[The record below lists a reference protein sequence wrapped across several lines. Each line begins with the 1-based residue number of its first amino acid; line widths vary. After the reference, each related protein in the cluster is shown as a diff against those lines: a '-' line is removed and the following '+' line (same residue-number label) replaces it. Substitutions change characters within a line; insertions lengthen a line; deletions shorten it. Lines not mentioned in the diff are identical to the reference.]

1 MPPRQTTT
9 KKPDMKKPYLKVQ
22 GMHWYGKSLFKGLMI
37 LLFFPLS
44 LSAQNQKGLKETNNT
59 AEIPGQLKG
68 KISTI
73 YGEPL
78 FGVSVKDKRT
88 GTVVSSDKNGN
99 YALLIDSGD
108 LAVFSLKGY
117 LSQELTITGSKLN
130 VVLAESEKPQTVVQR
145 LYDTQKKTNSILS
158 SESVYTKDLLSSPV
172 TALNNALSGRLSGLS
187 TLQSTGIPGLD
198 AAGYA
203 LRGQDPTIIVNG
215 IPRDLISIDFEEIES
230 VTVLKDALATAM
242 LGNRSSGG
250 AILITTRKGEVGKQK
265 ISFTAQTGLQSP
277 VKLPKTLDAY
287 TYANLYNE
295 ALLNDG
301 KAAVY
306 TASDLDAFRTGSDP
320 MGHPNVDWYKE
331 ILRNN
336 APFTRYNLNTSG
348 GGNNARYFLAV
359 DYLDQQGLLKTSDKN
374 SYNTNSDFKRYIVR
388 TNIDVDL
395 TKNLMVNLNLFGR
408 IENGNSPGARNVLSL
423 NGRDVNLGVNSI
435 FNALAST
442 PNGAYPLRNPNGSLG
457 GNKDYQ
463 NNIYGQST
471 QSGYTLSYGREMSAD
486 LSMKRTLDD
495 VTKGLWLKGLISFN
509 TNLSEVTSRGKTFAV
524 YQGQNT
530 PAGVNYQRFGTDGTI
545 VAGTSLNTYQYKN
558 FYSELSAGYDRTF
571 GNHHVKALANANIQN
586 ISVYSDLPLTYQTLA
601 GSVSYDYKEKYLAE
615 VVMSY
620 SGLNR
625 YADHKRFG
633 FFPAAGLGWNIAK
646 ESFIA
651 DHVKWLN
658 TLKLRTSYG
667 RTGNA
672 NAGYFVYNQY
682 FADGDGY
689 YFGGGSGTYVYS
701 VKELTLA
708 NANVTWEKADKFNLG
723 LDLGLFNDKLTL
735 TTEYYHNKFFDL
747 LQERGKNT
755 TIIGNTYP
763 MENIG
768 TVNFSGL
775 DFTASYRNHLNNFNY
790 FVSGNV
796 TANSKIIKFQDE
808 VFRQYDWMKRTGQRT
823 DQTYGYEADGFYQ
836 NAADIANSPKTEGY
850 NPVPGDLKYKDLNG
864 DGIINQFDVKGL
876 KNNKPIIYYGLSFG
890 FDFKGFDFSALLQ
903 GAQNRM
909 IYLSGNTQW
918 EFQNEGKGQAFEHHL
933 NRWTPETAA
942 TATYP
947 RLAVGSNPNNQA
959 TSSFWLR
966 SGNYMRLK
974 NMEVGYTIP
983 QRLAARIKLASIRV
997 FANGMNLFTISDN
1010 KGIDPEVFGTAYPAL
1025 RTVNAGI
1032 NIKL

>member
-1 MPPRQTTT
+1 M
-9 KKPDMKKPYLKVQ
+9 MKPYLKVK
-22 GMHWYGKSLFKGLMI
+22 GMNGCGKSLFKWLMI

-44 LSAQNQKGLKETNNT
+44 LAAQKNKGNKGTNSSAETPGL
-59 AEIPGQLKG
+59 LKG
-68 KISTI
+68 KITSI

-78 FGVSVKDKRT
+78 FGVSVKNKT
-88 GTVVSSDKNGN
+88 AGTDVISGKNGD
-99 YALLIDSGD
+99 YALLIDSGEVI
-108 LAVFSLKGY
+108 VFSLKGY
-117 LSQELTITGSKLN
+117 LVHEQVVTGNKLN
-130 VVLAESEKPQTVVQR
+130 MVLTEAEKPQSVVQR
-145 LYDTQKKTNSILS
+145 LYDTQKKSTSILS
-158 SESVYTKDLLSSPV
+158 TESVYTKDLLSSPV

-203 LRGQDPTIIVNG
+203 LRGQDPTILVNG
-215 IPRDLISIDFEEIES
+215 IPRDLISIDFEQIES
-230 VTVLKDALATAM
+230 VTVLKDALATGM
-242 LGNRSSGG
+242 LGLRGSGG
-250 AILITTRKGEVGKQK
+250 AILITTKQGEVGKQK

-277 VKLPKTLDAY
+277 VKLPKTLAAY
-287 TYANLYNE
+287 PYANLYNE

-301 KAAVY
+301 KAPVY
-306 TASDLDAFRTGSDP
+306 SSADLEAYRTGSDP

-348 GGNNARYFLAV
+348 GGNNARYFLDV

-374 SYNTNSDFKRYIVR
+374 SYNTNADFKRYIVR

-395 TKNLMVNLNLFGR
+395 TKNLTVNLNLFGR
-408 IENGNSPGARNVLSL
+408 IENGNSPGARNVINF
-423 NGRDVNLGVNSI
+423 NGREVNLGVNSI
-435 FNALAST
+435 FNSLAST
-442 PNGAYPLRNPNGSLG
+442 PNGAYPMLNPDGSLG
-457 GNKDYQ
+457 GNKDFQ

-486 LSMKRTLDD
+486 VSFKRALDD
-495 VTKGLWLKGLISFN
+495 VTKGLWLKGLVSFN

-524 YQGQNT
+524 YQGQNGPSGT
-530 PAGVNYQRFGTDGTI
+530 TYQRFGTDGTI

-586 ISVYSDLPLTYQTLA
+586 ISIYSDLPLTYQTLA
-601 GSVSYDYKEKYLAE
+601 GSVAYDYKEKYLAE

-625 YADHKRFG
+625 YPDNKRFG
-633 FFPAAGLGWNIAK
+633 LFPTAGLGWNIAK

-658 TLKLRTSYG
+658 TLKLRASYG

-689 YFGGGSGTYVYS
+689 YFGGGSGTFVYS
-701 VKELTLA
+701 VREQTLA
-708 NANVTWEKADKFNLG
+708 NPNITWEKANKLNLG
-723 LDLGLFNDKLTL
+723 IDLSLFNDKLTL
-735 TTEYYHNKFFDL
+735 TTEYYRNKYFDL
-747 LQERGKNT
+747 LQVRGKNT
-755 TIIGNTYP
+755 AIIGNTYP
-763 MENIG
+763 LENIG
-768 TVNFSGL
+768 TTNYTGL

-790 FVSGNV
+790 FVSGNL
-796 TANSKIIKFQDE
+796 TANNKIIKYQDE
-808 VFRQYDWMKRTGQRT
+808 VFREYDWMKRTGQRT
-823 DQTYGYEADGFYQ
+823 DQVYGYQADGFYQ

-850 NPVPGDLKYKDLNG
+850 NPVPGDIKYKDLNG
-864 DGIINQFDVKGL
+864 DGVINQFDIEGL
-876 KNNKPIIYYGLSFG
+876 KNNKAIIYYGFSLG

-903 GAQNRM
+903 GAANRM
-909 IYLSGNTQW
+909 IYLSGPTQW
-918 EFQNEGKGQAFEHHL
+918 EFQNDGKGQAFEHHL
-933 NRWTPETAA
+933 DRWTPETAA

-959 TSSFWLR
+959 MSSFWLR

-974 NMEVGYTIP
+974 NMEIGYTLP
-983 QRLAARIKLASIRV
+983 QRFAARIKLASVRF

-1010 KGIDPEVFGTAYPAL
+1010 KDIDPEVYGTAYPAL
-1025 RTVNAGI
+1025 RTINAGI